1 MVQTATRLDPNI
13 PSQNDTFASQLAA
26 ELRDSKPRK
35 NLFPVPARL
44 KELKQFFQTAYSY
57 FDQATKT
64 QVTVSNASE
73 WLLDNFYVIE
83 QALRVVED
91 DLPAD
96 YDSRLPKVQDGS
108 TRIFIVAATINR
120 EAPRLDVEQ
129 IKYFIQ
135 IFQRTTA
142 LQTGELWAL
151 PLMLRLSM
159 METLAEGLAD
169 ITKLKWNAAPQPA
182 VWTELHPGPDSA
194 EA

>member
-1 MVQTATRLDPNI
+1 MVQTASRLDQNI
-13 PSQNDTFASQLAA
+13 PSQNETFVSQLAA
-26 ELRDSKPRK
+26 ELRESKPRK
-35 NLFPVPARL
+35 NSFLLPTRL
-44 KELKQFFQTAYSY
+44 KELKQFFQTAYDY

-64 QVTVSNASE
+64 QVAVSNASE

-96 YDSRLPKVQDGS
+96 YYFRLPKTPDGL
-108 TRIFIVAATINR
+108 TRIYIVAAAINR
-120 EAPRLDVEQ
+120 DTPRLDVEQ

-135 IFQRTTA
+135 TFQKTTA
-142 LQTGELWAL
+142 LQVGELWAL

-169 ITKLKWNAAPQPA
+169 ITKLKWKVA
-182 VWTELHPGPDSA
+182 TKSA
-194 EA
+194 LWSKLQSSSTPEI